1 MPLQD
6 DNGLG
11 SLADELGDV
20 WAEDAAEE
28 QGSSFLDGLREGRTE
43 PLSRSQGPD
52 TSINTAD
59 MHDFGIGG
67 DIAVQS
73 SPLQRRRSR
82 KASEPGLLSPQPN
95 GHSRT
100 KRKSHQHTDSS
111 AYDGSDYGSMSDD
124 ESSSLPPSLLRRISD
139 IESLTRMSMHSD
151 DTLSEAGGIIPRTTL
166 ALRDLGAQS
175 SIENSATRLMT
186 AYTSMSTH
194 RTHKTRDLLSAT
206 HGLPFSSLSEPE
218 FDDLLTH
225 IDALIACTTI
235 PASRQ
240 NPILSLQILISDT
253 TALMHALRALAD
265 SLQECKVAAG
275 AAGRKLKSVREMV
288 DEMVAEEE
296 LREESIRIIQMGDWD
311 RRLAG
316 RQVGRHCR
324 DVVSG
329 FERVCEGWR
338 ERLLQGQVAA

>member
-1 MPLQD
+1 MAIQD
-6 DNGLG
+6 DNGVG
-11 SLADELGDV
+11 SLADELGEV
-20 WAEDAAEE
+20 WGDETGEE
-28 QGSSFLDGLREGRTE
+28 QGSSFLDGLQGGGIE

-59 MHDFGIGG
+59 THDFGIGG
-67 DIAVQS
+67 GIAVQS
-73 SPLQRRRSR
+73 PQPQRRRSR
-82 KASEPGLLSPQPN
+82 KSSQPALLSPQPN

-100 KRKSHQHTDSS
+100 KSKAHQRTGST

-139 IESLTRMSMHSD
+139 IESLTRMSTHSD
-151 DTLSEAGGIIPRTTL
+151 DTLSEHGGIIPRTTL
-166 ALRDLGAQS
+166 ALRDLGPQS
-175 SIENSATRLMT
+175 SIENNATRLMT

-206 HGLPFSSLSEPE
+206 HGLPFSTLTEPDL
-218 FDDLLTH
+218 DDLLTH

-253 TALMHALRALAD
+253 TALMHALRSLAD
-265 SLQECKVAAG
+265 SLQESKVAAG

-288 DEMVAEEE
+288 GDAVAEEE

-311 RRLAG
+311 RRLEG